1 MLGVVAQDE
10 DKDTPMPAP
19 DAHFWDKAARKY
31 ARDPIGDLPGYER
44 TLDAVAQ
51 RLAPEHRVLEL
62 GCGTG
67 TTALRLASGVA
78 EYMATD
84 VSAEMIA
91 IAREKADGAGLP
103 HLTFEVVPAEAA
115 PWPDGHF
122 DAVLA
127 FNLLHLVKA
136 RRAALEGAHRLLKP
150 GGLFISKTPLLKEMN
165 PLIRAAIPL
174 MQALG
179 KAPHVAVFDADEL
192 ESDLTAAGF
201 AIVERARH
209 GSGAKDPRAYLVAV
223 RS

>member
-1 MLGVVAQDE
+1 
-10 DKDTPMPAP
+10 MPAAAP
-19 DAHFWDKAARKY
+19 TDRDARFWDKTARKY
-31 ARDPIGDLPGYER
+31 ARDPIGDLAGYER
-44 TLDAVAQ
+44 TLEAVAR

-78 EYMATD
+78 EYVASD

-103 HLTFEVVPAEAA
+103 QLIFEVVPAEAA
-115 PWPDGHF
+115 PWPESHF
-122 DAVLA
+122 DVVLA

-136 RRAALEGAHRLLKP
+136 RRATLEGAHRLLKP
-150 GGLFISKTPLLKEMN
+150 GGRFISKTPLLKEMN

-179 KAPHVAVFDADEL
+179 KAPHVAAFNASEL
-192 ESDLTAAGF
+192 EGDLIAAGF
-201 AIVERARH
+201 TIIERDRH